1 MSAFD
6 APARYTELMGRRSLI
21 IALGDDEESQ
31 QIAQHLWM
39 RFQRAGKEAVI
50 MNCRTLFPASKGIS
64 DGIDLAKRARIESIV
79 TVGNQS
85 CIDMGKAIRETL
97 ESGLPS
103 SRHLSSI
110 LALKAKNTDAKR
122 YVTPLIAIP
131 TNVTPTTASS
141 TWRGLHIE
149 EDYVQEFA
157 CRPPEIVVFDSSLMK
172 DMSIENISL
181 YLLASLFD
189 IIYSYAISVEFNRIR
204 RDFRAK
210 AKEDKDDSLEDDV
223 KSNTVQGKDILIDTV
238 TENHI
243 MGILQQ
249 PEFKPILL
257 LLLDIGMLQ
266 NMEINQEKVYHTCK
280 AINNLQN
287 TLFFDPSSNLKS
299 LSDVLD
305 PSVQIL
311 SQLSFMRMLHASDTS
326 LNVPHNLL
334 LIDTFQNVLK
344 NSSLFKSEV
353 NQGDSDVEVSIRKSF
368 LTTVSI
374 LGLSP
379 QGGLAANIMKWN
391 ATKGMPTKIRSEL
404 DDVLTKT
411 LDDGNL
417 SAGGI
422 IMGAQYVEESAIEG
436 HITNVARAKNNVIEG
451 IYENQETADV
461 VADVQKFSPKLGLL
475 KSDFLLDLVEN
486 SF

>member
-1 MSAFD
+1 
-6 APARYTELMGRRSLI
+6 
-21 IALGDDEESQ
+21 
-31 QIAQHLWM
+31 
-39 RFQRAGKEAVI
+39 
-50 MNCRTLFPASKGIS
+50 
-64 DGIDLAKRARIESIV
+64 
-79 TVGNQS
+79 
-85 CIDMGKAIRETL
+85 
-97 ESGLPS
+97 
-103 SRHLSSI
+103 
-110 LALKAKNTDAKR
+110 
-122 YVTPLIAIP
+122 
-131 TNVTPTTASS
+131 
-141 TWRGLHIE
+141 
-149 EDYVQEFA
+149 
-157 CRPPEIVVFDSSLMK
+157 
-172 DMSIENISL
+172 
-181 YLLASLFD
+181 
-189 IIYSYAISVEFNRIR
+189 
-204 RDFRAK
+204 
-210 AKEDKDDSLEDDV
+210 
-223 KSNTVQGKDILIDTV
+223 
-238 TENHI
+238 
-243 MGILQQ
+243 
-249 PEFKPILL
+249 
-257 LLLDIGMLQ
+257 
-266 NMEINQEKVYHTCK
+266 
-280 AINNLQN
+280 
-287 TLFFDPSSNLKS
+287 
-299 LSDVLD
+299 
-305 PSVQIL
+305 
-311 SQLSFMRMLHASDTS
+311 MLHASDTS

-411 LDDGNL
+411 LNDGNL